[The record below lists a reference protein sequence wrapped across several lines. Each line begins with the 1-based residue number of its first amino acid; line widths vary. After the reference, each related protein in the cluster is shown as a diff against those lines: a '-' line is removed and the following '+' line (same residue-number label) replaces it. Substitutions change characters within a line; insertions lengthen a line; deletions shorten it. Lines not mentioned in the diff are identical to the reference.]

1 MPAERT
7 IPYQPALD
15 GVRALAVIAV
25 LLFHGGV
32 SWMTG
37 GYLGVSVFFTLSGFL
52 ITSLLLREASGTG
65 RVDAGR
71 FYARRARR
79 LLPASLICLVGV
91 CLLAVAG
98 AFDGVSGMRRDVLGA
113 LLEVFNWVKLAS
125 GQSYADL
132 TTAASGLRNPID
144 HYWSLSI
151 EEQFYWVWPISVLG
165 LVLLAR
171 RRRRWNV
178 LRTVTVLYVASAIAA
193 PVIARLWG
201 PDAAYWATPARA
213 SEILAGALLACWM
226 AARPA
231 DQQLGERRRAVIVLG
246 VVCLVTLGVAC
257 VTLPAGRGLAYNGG
271 LPLIGLLSLGL
282 LTSLQVDGPLR
293 RVLSTRPLVAIGLVS
308 YGLYVYHWPV
318 FVLVDRQRWDLP
330 FVVVLAIKLAITVA
344 LTVASYFLVEQ
355 PIRRARRVPVRRTL
369 GLGLA
374 ATAIVASLVVF
385 VPQPTKFYAV
395 DTAAAAQA
403 AIDTAPVAPLVP
415 LATSTTSLPA
425 TTTVAMVTATSV
437 LASTAPTTAPATPTT
452 VVPATATPLA
462 PPRPVRILVAGDST
476 AEATGNGLI
485 AWAAANP
492 QLAQVSLAVQEGCGF
507 VPGGYTQAI
516 GIVDR
521 DVDKN
526 CHHYL
531 ADVLPAKVR
540 KLQPD
545 VVVMMTT
552 SWDVYDRKLHSR
564 SDPILPVTDPQV
576 SAVVHQAMSDVSD
589 EMFALGASRVV
600 WLREPIPNPFWQNQV
615 ISQTSPAAHQVLY
628 DGMDALA
635 AQNPAVRVVDLAG
648 WADSNGVAAD
658 FGARPDGMHWSPE
671 AAERIATEL
680 LGPAIVEAALT

>member
-1 MPAERT
+1 MPAYDRRPMPAERT

-15 GVRALAVIAV
+15 GVRALAVVAV

-91 CLLAVAG
+91 CVLAVAG

-171 RRRRWNV
+171 RRRRWSV
-178 LRTVTVLYVASAIAA
+178 LRTVTVLYAGSAIAA
-193 PVIARLWG
+193 PVIARVWG

-231 DQQLGERRRAVIVLG
+231 DRRLGERRRAVVAFG

-330 FVVVLAIKLAITVA
+330 FVVILGIKLAITVA
-344 LTVASYFLVEQ
+344 LTMASYFLVEQ

-374 ATAIVASLVVF
+374 ATALVASLVVF

-403 AIDTAPVAPLVP
+403 AIDTAPAVALVP
-415 LATSTTSLPA
+415 LATSTTAPPVITTVPTVTDTPA
-425 TTTVAMVTATSV
+425 PVRPTTVAPVTPPTVGRRRPSP
-437 LASTAPTTAPATPTT
+437 SPTPPTTGGA
-452 VVPATATPLA
+452 
-462 PPRPVRILVAGDST
+462 R
-476 AEATGNGLI
+476 
-485 AWAAANP
+485 AAA
-492 QLAQVSLAVQEGCGF
+492 
-507 VPGGYTQAI
+507 PGAHPRRRRLDGGGHRQRADRV
-516 GIVDR
+516 GGGEPAARPGVARRAGGLRLRAGRLHPGDR
-521 DVDKN
+521 D
-526 CHHYL
+526 
-531 ADVLPAKVR
+531 R
-540 KLQPD
+540 
-545 VVVMMTT
+545 
-552 SWDVYDRKLHSR
+552 
-564 SDPILPVTDPQV
+564 
-576 SAVVHQAMSDVSD
+576 
-589 EMFALGASRVV
+589 
-600 WLREPIPNPFWQNQV
+600 
-615 ISQTSPAAHQVLY
+615 
-628 DGMDALA
+628 
-635 AQNPAVRVVDLAG
+635 
-648 WADSNGVAAD
+648 
-658 FGARPDGMHWSPE
+658 RP
-671 AAERIATEL
+671 
-680 LGPAIVEAALT
+680 